1 MKHIACTEQTSRLKI
16 LLVAYACSPV
26 KGSEPGVGWG
36 FVKALAHQ
44 HDLWIIVEEEKFREE
59 MEAALAVRPDIQGM
73 VHLYF
78 IRKRRNR
85 LLRKLWPPAYYW
97 NYHRWHEDAYRLA
110 QRLHQE
116 VKFDIAHHLTMVSFR
131 EPGYLWRLGIPF
143 VWGPVGGMGLF
154 PWRFLP
160 TVGWYGAI
168 YYLGYNLFNLLHMRF
183 LARPKQAA
191 KVAASGLT
199 TGLIAATPENREG
212 AARYWDCS
220 SIVLTEVGLPREPAS
235 QIPLRAAEEP
245 LRLVWSGQHTPGKA
259 LNLGLLAL
267 RRLPADVNWE
277 LHILGQGERTTA
289 WQRLAERLEIS
300 GRCRFHG
307 WLPRARALEVM
318 QEAHVLLITSLR
330 DLTSTVTVEA
340 LALGL
345 PIVCLD
351 HCGFA
356 EVVNETCGLKIP
368 VTTPNETIAGLAQAI
383 EQLARNEHQRQALAR
398 GALQRARDFSWEE
411 KARVVDRIYRAKVA
425 IGKGANVGTQ

>member
-1 MKHIACTEQTSRLKI
+1 MHPELKAQLRFEYISRIRHPGTERI
-16 LLVAYACSPV
+16 
-26 KGSEPGVGWG
+26 
-36 FVKALAHQ
+36 
-44 HDLWIIVEEEKFREE
+44 
-59 MEAALAVRPDIQGM
+59 
-73 VHLYF
+73 
-78 IRKRRNR
+78 
-85 LLRKLWPPAYYW
+85 WPPSYYW
-97 NYHRWHEDAYRLA
+97 YYRRWHQDAYRLA
-110 QRLHQE
+110 QQLHQE
-116 VKFDIAHHLTMVSFR
+116 VNFDLAHQLTMVGFR

-143 VWGPVGGMGLF
+143 VWGPVGGMGRF

-168 YYLGYNLFNLLHMRF
+168 YYLGYNLFNLLHQRF
-183 LARPKQAA
+183 LTRPKQAA
-191 KVAASGLT
+191 KAAASGLA

-212 AARYWDCS
+212 AARYWDCP

-267 RRLPADVNWE
+267 SRLPADVNWE
-277 LHILGQGERTTA
+277 LHILGQGERTAA
-289 WQRLAERLEIS
+289 WQRLAERRGIS
-300 GRCRFHG
+300 GRCRFQG
-307 WLPRARALEVM
+307 WLPRAQALEIM
-318 QEAHVLLITSLR
+318 QEAHGLLITSLR

-398 GALQRARDFSWEE
+398 GALQRAQDFSWEE

-425 IGKGANVGTQ
+425 IGKGADAGTQ